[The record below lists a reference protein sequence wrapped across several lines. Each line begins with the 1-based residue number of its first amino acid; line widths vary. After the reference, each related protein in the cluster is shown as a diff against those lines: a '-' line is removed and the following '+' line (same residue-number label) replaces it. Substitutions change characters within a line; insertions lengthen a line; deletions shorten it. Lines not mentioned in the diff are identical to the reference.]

1 MLNDPLN
8 TPIEYIK
15 NIESFILEY
24 LRNKCNIYTYKDL
37 ISFYPIKYINKSKFC
52 KISELNH
59 FQNEVQIIGKIKN
72 FEIINGKKNKRLIAY
87 FYDETGVIDL
97 IWFKKI
103 ELVKNIIK
111 INIPLI
117 IFGRINF
124 FLNRI
129 QIIHPNIENI
139 KNKYINNTLFPV
151 YPINHR
157 LKNIGINN
165 RIMIKLFQELINQIN
180 NTDISENIPKEILKK
195 YKIISRKESLIQ
207 IHFPYSLK
215 TLFKARYRIKFE
227 KFFFYKLYFIINN
240 KNYYNGYNCLK
251 IGKYFNNFY
260 KKFLPFKLTNSQKHV
275 IRAIRKD
282 LAKSIQMNRIVQGD
296 VGSGKTI
303 VGLMS
308 MLIALDNGFQSCLMT
323 PTEILAKQH
332 YETIKKLFGPM
343 NIIFEIL
350 TGSTNKIKYKKICNG
365 IESGDISILIG
376 THSLIEDKIK
386 FKNLGLVIID
396 EQHRFG
402 VAQRAKF
409 WKKNTNPPHIL
420 TMTATPIPRTLKMTL
435 YRGLDLSII
444 NELPYGR
451 KSITTIH
458 CYEYKRLEIFN
469 FIKNE
474 IKKGRQIFIVYPLIN
489 NSNKENYKYLIDG
502 YQDIKNRYPEYK
514 ISILHGKMDSYNKNY
529 EFERFFKKETHIM
542 ISTTIIEVGI
552 DIPNA
557 SVILIENADKFGL
570 SQLHQLR
577 GRVGRSFNKSYC
589 ILMTNDKISEDAKKR
604 IKIMCNT
611 NNGLKIAEADL
622 KLRGP
627 GDLMGTKQ
635 SGTLNIKKKLDY
647 NDFNI
652 IQQASNA
659 AIELLINDPN
669 ILSDK
674 NKIINKNIKEYF
686 YNKISWNK
694 IS

>member
-1 MLNDPLN
+1 MLNNSLN

-15 NIESFILEY
+15 NIEPFILKF
-24 LRNKCNIYTYKDL
+24 LHNKCNIYTYKDL
-37 ISFYPIKYINKSKFC
+37 ISLYPIKYINKSKFY

-59 FQNEVQIIGKIKN
+59 FQNEVQILGKIKN

-103 ELVKNIIK
+103 EIVKNIIK
-111 INIPLI
+111 LNIPLI

-139 KNKYINNTLFPV
+139 KNINKYNLFPI
-151 YPINHR
+151 YPINNNFKS
-157 LKNIGINN
+157 LGINN
-165 RIMIKLFQELINQIN
+165 RIMIILFKKLINQIKN
-180 NTDISENIPKEILKK
+180 IDNLENLPKNIIKK

-227 KFFFYKLYFIINN
+227 EFFFSKLYLIINN
-240 KNYYNGYNCLK
+240 KNYYNGYTCLK

-260 KKFLPFKLTNSQKHV
+260 KNYLPFKLTNAQKNA
-275 IRAIRKD
+275 IKEIRKD
-282 LAKSIQMNRIVQGD
+282 LGKPIQMNRIIQGD

-303 VGLMS
+303 IALMS

-323 PTEILAKQH
+323 PTEILAQQH
-332 YETIKKLFGPM
+332 YYTLNKLFGSM

-350 TGSTNKIKYKKICNG
+350 TGSTSESKYNKICNG
-365 IESGDISILIG
+365 IKSGNISIVIG
-376 THSLIEDKIK
+376 THSLIQDKIK

-409 WKKNTNPPHIL
+409 WKKNKNPPHIL

-435 YRGLDLSII
+435 YGGLDISII
-444 NELPYGR
+444 DEIPYNR
-451 KSITTIH
+451 TPIKTIH
-458 CYEYKRLEIFN
+458 YYEEKRLEIYN
-469 FIKNE
+469 FIKYQ
-474 IKKGRQIFIVYPLIN
+474 IIKGRQIFIVYPLIN
-489 NSNKENYKYLIDG
+489 NSIKENYKYLISG
-502 YQDIKNRYPEYK
+502 YQDIKNRYPEYN
-514 ISILHGKMDSYNKNY
+514 ISVLHGNMNSLDKNY
-529 EFERFFKKETHIM
+529 EFKRFFNKETHIM

-577 GRVGRSFNKSYC
+577 GRVGRSFHKSYC
-589 ILMTNDKISEDAKKR
+589 ILMTNDKISEDGVKR
-604 IKIMCNT
+604 IKIMCST
-611 NNGLKIAEADL
+611 NNGFKIAKEDL

-627 GDLMGTKQ
+627 GDLMGTQQ
-635 SGTLNIKKKLDY
+635 SGILNSKKKSY
-647 NDFNI
+647 FNDFNI
-652 IQQASNA
+652 LKQAYNA
-659 AIELLINDPN
+659 VIELLNDPN
-669 ILSDK
+669 LSNEK
-674 NKIINKNIKEYF
+674 NKIINNNIKEYF